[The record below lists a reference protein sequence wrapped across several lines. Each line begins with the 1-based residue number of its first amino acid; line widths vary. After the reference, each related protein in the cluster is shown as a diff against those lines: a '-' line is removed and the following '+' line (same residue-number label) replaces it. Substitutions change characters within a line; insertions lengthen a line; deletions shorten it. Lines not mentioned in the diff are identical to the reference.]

1 MRQLILAI
9 ALASAMAAQI
19 PVPGPNLGGG
29 GSGGGG
35 ASNFAGLTDFKVSV
49 SSNVITVQGGIGRIG
64 NVPKVYATAT
74 GTLSGTSTSTVYL
87 YVDGTGTL
95 TMGHAGAGTLSCSNC
110 TTATS
115 ITAYPPKSRPIWTW
129 TYTTGSFDGS
139 GGVEARASQ
148 SHDVTNWGSG
158 LSATY
163 NADGSVT
170 VASFL
175 QTVTV
180 EAVVVDFSVAT
191 AVGNG
196 KAYFTVPASLNNYIL
211 TGVSSSVISV
221 GTTNLTSVQLTK
233 CSTVATGS
241 QCSGT
246 TASMLSTVLS
256 IDSNENTSL
265 TAATPAVISG
275 AAGTVTTDQV
285 IRFDITAI
293 STTPANGLIVTMV
306 FGAP

>member
-1 MRQLILAI
+1 MLQLILLLFA
-9 ALASAMAAQI
+9 ATAAAQI
-19 PVPGPNLGGG
+19 PVAGPNLGG
-29 GSGGGG
+29 SSSGGG
-35 ASNFAGLTDFKVSV
+35 ASSFSGLTDFKVSV
-49 SSNVITVQGGIGRIG
+49 SGNVITVQGGIGRIG

-74 GTLSGTSTSTVYL
+74 GTLSGSSTSTVYI

-95 TMGHAGAGTLSCSNC
+95 TMGHAGAGTLTCSNC

-115 ITAYPPKSRPIWTW
+115 ISAYPPKARPVWAW
-129 TYTTGSFDGS
+129 TYTTGSFDTS
-139 GGVEARASQ
+139 GGTEGRASQ
-148 SHDVTNWGSG
+148 SHEVVNWGTG

-175 QTVTV
+175 QTVTI
-180 EAVVVDFSVAT
+180 EAAVVDFATAT

-196 KAYFTVPASLNNYIL
+196 KLYFVVPASLNNYVL

-256 IDSNENTSL
+256 IDSNEASSL

-275 AAGTVTTDQV
+275 AAATVTTDQV
-285 IRFDITAI
+285 IRVDITAI